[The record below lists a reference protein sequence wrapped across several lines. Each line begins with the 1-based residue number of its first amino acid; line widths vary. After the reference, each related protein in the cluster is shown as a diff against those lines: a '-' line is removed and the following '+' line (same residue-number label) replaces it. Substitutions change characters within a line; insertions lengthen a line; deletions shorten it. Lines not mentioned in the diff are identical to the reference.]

1 MELNM
6 TDKMYPRR
14 SQSHL
19 VEARSKR
26 IFQLAI
32 PPEWMPRELSE
43 NDYGID
49 FLLEFS
55 GASNEIRGQVAA
67 IQLKGTESGFS
78 DSACRPV
85 RINRTTFNMWLEY
98 EAPVFLVLV
107 DVASERVY
115 FKSIEEECRRN
126 YRAYRGTASLS
137 VTFDFFPSDVYNP
150 EAMLS
155 AYKTAK
161 LLRRMDDELPSIM
174 SLYRDFVVLH
184 TSRYRRDGHMPVDG
198 DGSYDPRAPHG
209 VHTHERKL
217 RDLYERMRRISSV
230 VDVDWSIPTVD
241 EIVKRSAW
249 TPEWGNE
256 MYEAQ
261 FTATLDYLDDRMA
274 AISIKLREIIGR
286 CTDYWSIRRGELVAF
301 ASVPYCEL
309 SGLYWSDRERYYQL
323 SKDL

>member
-1 MELNM
+1 M

-49 FLLEFS
+49 YLLEFS

-67 IQLKGTESGFS
+67 IQLKGTESDFS
-78 DSACRPV
+78 NSACRPV
-85 RINRTTFNMWLEY
+85 RINRSTFNMWLEY

-107 DVASERVY
+107 DVTYERVY
-115 FKSIEEECRRN
+115 FKSIEEESRRN

-137 VTFDFFPSDVYNP
+137 VTFDFLPSDAYNP
-150 EAMLS
+150 EAMLA

-161 LLRRMDDELPSIM
+161 LLRRMDDELPSIV

-209 VHTHERKL
+209 VHIHERKL
-217 RDLYERMRRISSV
+217 RDLYDRMRWMSSV
-230 VDVDWSIPTVD
+230 VDVGWSIPTVD

-261 FTATLDYLDDRMA
+261 LTATLDYLDDMMA
-274 AISIKLREIIGR
+274 AIFVKLREIIGR
-286 CTDYWSIRRGELVAF
+286 YTEYWSIRRAELVAF
-301 ASVPYCEL
+301 AGVPYCKL

-323 SKDL
+323 SRNL